1 MSDDVLAEASQEI
14 IKGWR
19 AGMQVAEF
27 MARRR
32 QRDLARAERQSV
44 EDERRLRQVM
54 EGERRLAAPVYR
66 SALDKGWWET
76 ATPSQAAHVYS
87 VAGRFSFLDPE
98 AARAVAECERQAQL
112 RWNIDLA
119 QPSQP
124 LTSQDVDPKV
134 LAAAAPAIAGE
145 EQEDWGRRLDE
156 STQEHDRQSRGRD
169 AASQKP
175 PARSASRVD
184 SMEAEQATAVAWVK
198 EHYSTHDAPWVAGLD
213 EDSSSRQWAHR
224 LYSSLAAEGYD
235 LDAPPALS
243 SLNGRVRPDIE
254 SQAAEGYQTALADAT
269 GADRSQVDI
278 GSVIGADSAAALK
291 RSWQVE
297 HDGAYPDP
305 QQWLAHFVYQGSRVA
320 QTVPGTVQLADSPAH
335 SGSYT
340 ELARRAAAGEAEQAG
355 LTPEAY
361 LDSLQLHQRRALV
374 TSFGV
379 DGGSPR
385 TASPTP
391 ARPLRRVDG
400 PQRLTHAPPWRQ
412 VRRARL
418 CTPPEG
424 HLPRRRARSRLMS
437 PGLVPVRRSGTRR
450 PLERSGH
457 SSSSRPAPHRRRY
470 ARPSRDSR
478 PCTSQPPGPRGRRP
492 AHVVAAGLVA
502 CARTGRG
509 DASST
514 SRRYTGSQRLV
525 PPQSSWR
532 DQPLLLG
539 RDREVRR
546 VRRTG
551 RRAPAHRAGRRPCGG
566 AGVCDR
572 GRTCSPG
579 RGRPQRP
586 GRPP

>member
-66 SALDKGWWET
+66 SALDEGWWET

-98 AARAVAECERQAQL
+98 AARAVVECERQAQL
-112 RWNIDLA
+112 RWSIDLT

-145 EQEDWGRRLDE
+145 EREDWGRRLDE
-156 STQEHDRQSRGRD
+156 SAQEHDRQDRGSD
-169 AASQKP
+169 AASQDP
-175 PARSASRVD
+175 PAHSASRVD
-184 SMEAEQATAVAWVK
+184 VMEAEQATAVAWVK

-213 EDSSSRQWAHR
+213 GDSSSRQWAHR

-243 SLNGRVRPDIE
+243 SLDGRVRPDIE

-278 GSVIGADSAAALK
+278 GSVIGTDSAAALK

-305 QQWLAHFVYQGSRVA
+305 QQWLAHFVYQGSQVA
-320 QTVPGTVQLADSPAH
+320 QTVPGSVQLADSPAR
-335 SGSYT
+335 SGTYT

-374 TSFGV
+374 TSYGV
-379 DGGSPR
+379 DGGENAASRGRVAAYRIAYAGAAAEARGRASVAHAR
-385 TASPTP
+385 TTLEAGEAREALYASGGAPTATTSREQADVSW
-391 ARPLRRVDG
+391 ARASETVWDSQAAREEWAQQQLEAG
-400 PQRLTHAPPWRQ
+400 APPEAVRAAVTGQQGLHEPASRATRAPSKPRQ
-412 VRRARL
+412 RGRSQGVRQSGA
-418 CTPPEG
+418 
-424 HLPRRRARSRLMS
+424 RRRQR
-437 PGLVPVRRSGTRR
+437 
-450 PLERSGH
+450 
-457 SSSSRPAPHRRRY
+457 HR
-470 ARPSRDSR
+470 
-478 PCTSQPPGPRGRRP
+478 
-492 AHVVAAGLVA
+492 
-502 CARTGRG
+502 
-509 DASST
+509 
-514 SRRYTGSQRLV
+514 
-525 PPQSSWR
+525 
-532 DQPLLLG
+532 
-539 RDREVRR
+539 
-546 VRRTG
+546 
-551 RRAPAHRAGRRPCGG
+551 
-566 AGVCDR
+566 
-572 GRTCSPG
+572 
-579 RGRPQRP
+579 
-586 GRPP
+586 

>member
-19 AGMQVAEF
+19 AGMQLAEF

-98 AARAVAECERQAQL
+98 AAQAVAECEHQAQL
-112 RWNIDLA
+112 RWSIDLA

-145 EQEDWGRRLDE
+145 EREDWGRRLDE
-156 STQEHDRQSRGRD
+156 SAQEHDRQSRGRD

-175 PARSASRVD
+175 PAHSDSRVD

-224 LYSSLAAEGYD
+224 LYSALAAEGYD

-243 SLNGRVRPDIE
+243 SLDGRVRPDIE

-320 QTVPGTVQLADSPAH
+320 QTVPGSVHLASSPAR
-335 SGSYT
+335 SGTYT

-379 DGGSPR
+379 DGGENAASRGRVAAYRIAYAGAAAEARGRASVAHAR
-385 TASPTP
+385 TTLEAGEAREALYASGGAPTATTSREQADVSW
-391 ARPLRRVDG
+391 ARASETVWDSQAAREEWAQQQLEAG
-400 PQRLTHAPPWRQ
+400 APPEA
-412 VRRARL
+412 VRAAVTGQQGLHEPASRATRA
-418 CTPPEG
+418 PSS
-424 HLPRRRARSRLMS
+424 PRRRGRAR
-437 PGLVPVRRSGTRR
+437 GVRQNG
-450 PLERSGH
+450 P
-457 SSSSRPAPHRRRY
+457 RRR
-470 ARPSRDSR
+470 
-478 PCTSQPPGPRGRRP
+478 QQ
-492 AHVVAAGLVA
+492 HL
-502 CARTGRG
+502 
-509 DASST
+509 
-514 SRRYTGSQRLV
+514 
-525 PPQSSWR
+525 
-532 DQPLLLG
+532 
-539 RDREVRR
+539 
-546 VRRTG
+546 
-551 RRAPAHRAGRRPCGG
+551 
-566 AGVCDR
+566 
-572 GRTCSPG
+572 
-579 RGRPQRP
+579 
-586 GRPP
+586 

>member
-27 MARRR
+27 LSRRR
-32 QRDLARAERQSV
+32 QQDLARAERRSV
-44 EDERRLRQVM
+44 EDERRVRQFM

-76 ATPSQAAHVYS
+76 ATAEQAAHVYS

-112 RWNIDLA
+112 RWSIDLA

-145 EQEDWGRRLDE
+145 EREDWGRRLDE
-156 STQEHDRQSRGRD
+156 SAQEHDRQSRGSD
-169 AASQKP
+169 AASQEP

-184 SMEAEQATAVAWVK
+184 VMEAEQATAVAWVK
-198 EHYSTHDAPWVAGLD
+198 EHYSPHDAPWLAGLD

-243 SLNGRVRPDIE
+243 SLDGRVRPDIE

-278 GSVIGADSAAALK
+278 GSMIGADSAAALK

-320 QTVPGTVQLADSPAH
+320 QTVPGAVHLASSPAR
-335 SGSYT
+335 SGTYT

-361 LDSLQLHQRRALV
+361 LDSLQLHQRRSLV
-374 TSFGV
+374 TSYGVV
-379 DGGSPR
+379 DGENAASRGRVAAYRIAYAGAAAEARGRASAAHAR
-385 TASPTP
+385 TTLEAGQAREALYASGGAPTATTSREQADVSW
-391 ARPLRRVDG
+391 ARASETVWDSQAAREEWAQQQLEAG
-400 PQRLTHAPPWRQ
+400 APPEAVRAAVTGQQALHEPASRATRAPSKPRQ
-412 VRRARL
+412 RGRSQGVRQSGA
-418 CTPPEG
+418 
-424 HLPRRRARSRLMS
+424 RRRQR
-437 PGLVPVRRSGTRR
+437 
-450 PLERSGH
+450 
-457 SSSSRPAPHRRRY
+457 HR
-470 ARPSRDSR
+470 
-478 PCTSQPPGPRGRRP
+478 
-492 AHVVAAGLVA
+492 
-502 CARTGRG
+502 
-509 DASST
+509 
-514 SRRYTGSQRLV
+514 
-525 PPQSSWR
+525 
-532 DQPLLLG
+532 
-539 RDREVRR
+539 
-546 VRRTG
+546 
-551 RRAPAHRAGRRPCGG
+551 
-566 AGVCDR
+566 
-572 GRTCSPG
+572 
-579 RGRPQRP
+579 
-586 GRPP
+586 

>member
-66 SALDKGWWET
+66 SALDEGWWET
-76 ATPSQAAHVYS
+76 ATAEQAAHVYS
-87 VAGRFSFLDPE
+87 VAGRFARLDSE

-112 RWNIDLA
+112 RWSIDLA

-145 EQEDWGRRLDE
+145 EREDWGRRLDE
-156 STQEHDRQSRGRD
+156 SAQE
-169 AASQKP
+169 P

-184 SMEAEQATAVAWVK
+184 AMEAEQATAVAWVK

-213 EDSSSRQWAHR
+213 GDSSSRQWAQR

-243 SLNGRVRPDIE
+243 SLDGQVGPDLE
-254 SQAAEGYQTALADAT
+254 SQAAEGYQNALADAT

-278 GSVIGADSAAALK
+278 GSLIGADSAAALK
-291 RSWQVE
+291 RSWQIE

-320 QTVPGTVQLADSPAH
+320 QTVPGAVHLASSPAR
-335 SGSYT
+335 GGTYT
-340 ELARRAAAGEAEQAG
+340 ELARRAATGEAEQAG
-355 LTPEAY
+355 LTPEVY

-379 DGGSPR
+379 DGGENAASRGRVAAYRIAYAGAAAEARGRASVAHAR
-385 TASPTP
+385 TTLEAGEAREALYASGGAPTATTSREQADVSW
-391 ARPLRRVDG
+391 ARASETVWDSQAAREEWAQQQLEAG
-400 PQRLTHAPPWRQ
+400 APPEA
-412 VRRARL
+412 VRAAVTGQQGLHEPASRATRA
-418 CTPPEG
+418 PSS
-424 HLPRRRARSRLMS
+424 PRRRGRAR
-437 PGLVPVRRSGTRR
+437 GVRQNG
-450 PLERSGH
+450 P
-457 SSSSRPAPHRRRY
+457 RRR
-470 ARPSRDSR
+470 
-478 PCTSQPPGPRGRRP
+478 Q
-492 AHVVAAGLVA
+492 
-502 CARTGRG
+502 
-509 DASST
+509 
-514 SRRYTGSQRLV
+514 QRL
-525 PPQSSWR
+525 
-532 DQPLLLG
+532 
-539 RDREVRR
+539 
-546 VRRTG
+546 
-551 RRAPAHRAGRRPCGG
+551 
-566 AGVCDR
+566 
-572 GRTCSPG
+572 
-579 RGRPQRP
+579 
-586 GRPP
+586 

>member
-32 QRDLARAERQSV
+32 QRDLARAERQSL

-66 SALDKGWWET
+66 SALDKGWWESAT
-76 ATPSQAAHVYS
+76 AEQAAHVYS
-87 VAGRFSFLDPE
+87 VAGRFAQLDPE
-98 AARAVAECERQAQL
+98 AARAVAECEQQAQL
-112 RWNIDLA
+112 RWSIDLA

-145 EQEDWGRRLDE
+145 EREDWGRRLDE
-156 STQEHDRQSRGRD
+156 SVQEHVSQDRGRD
-169 AASQKP
+169 AASQDP
-175 PARSASRVD
+175 PAHSASRVD
-184 SMEAEQATAVAWVK
+184 VMEAEQATAVAWVK

-243 SLNGRVRPDIE
+243 SLDGRVRPNIE
-254 SQAAEGYQTALADAT
+254 SQATEGYQNALADAT

-278 GSVIGADSAAALK
+278 GSVIGADSATALK

-320 QTVPGTVQLADSPAH
+320 QTVPGAVHLASSPAR
-335 SGSYT
+335 GGTYT
-340 ELARRAAAGEAEQAG
+340 ELARRAAAGEAAQAG
-355 LTPEAY
+355 LTPDAY

-379 DGGSPR
+379 DGGENA
-385 TASPTP
+385 AS
-391 ARPLRRVDG
+391 
-400 PQRLTHAPPWRQ
+400 
-412 VRRARL
+412 
-418 CTPPEG
+418 
-424 HLPRRRARSRLMS
+424 
-437 PGLVPVRRSGTRR
+437 
-450 PLERSGH
+450 
-457 SSSSRPAPHRRRY
+457 
-470 ARPSRDSR
+470 
-478 PCTSQPPGPRGRRP
+478 RGR
-492 AHVVAAGLVA
+492 VAAYRIA
-502 CARTGRG
+502 
-509 DASST
+509 
-514 SRRYTGSQRLV
+514 Y
-525 PPQSSWR
+525 
-532 DQPLLLG
+532 
-539 RDREVRR
+539 
-546 VRRTG
+546 
-551 RRAPAHRAGRRPCGG
+551 AG
-566 AGVCDR
+566 AAAEAR
-572 GRTCSPG
+572 GRTSVAHARTTLEAGQAREALYASGGAPTATTSREQADVSWARASETVWDSQAAREEWAQQQLEAG
-579 RGRPQRP
+579 APPEAVRAAVTGQQGLHEPASRATRAPSKPRQRGRSQGVRQSGARRRQRH
-586 GRPP
+586 R

>member
-27 MARRR
+27 LSRRR
-32 QRDLARAERQSV
+32 QQDLARAERRSV
-44 EDERRLRQVM
+44 EDERRVRQFM

-76 ATPSQAAHVYS
+76 ATAEQAAHVYS
-87 VAGRFSFLDPE
+87 VAGRFAQLDPD
-98 AARAVAECERQAQL
+98 AFRAVAECERQAQL
-112 RWNIDLA
+112 RWSIDLA

-145 EQEDWGRRLDE
+145 EREDWGRRLDE
-156 STQEHDRQSRGRD
+156 SAQEHDRQSRGSD
-169 AASQKP
+169 AASQEP

-184 SMEAEQATAVAWVK
+184 AMEAEQATAVAWVK

-243 SLNGRVRPDIE
+243 SLDGRVRPDIE

-320 QTVPGTVQLADSPAH
+320 QTVPGSVHLASSPAR
-335 SGSYT
+335 SGTYT

-379 DGGSPR
+379 DGGENAASRGRVAAYRIAYAGAAAEARGRASVAHAR
-385 TASPTP
+385 TTLEAGEAREALYASGGAPTATTSREQADVSW
-391 ARPLRRVDG
+391 ARASETVWDSQAAREEWAQQQLEAG
-400 PQRLTHAPPWRQ
+400 APPEA
-412 VRRARL
+412 VRAAVTGQQALHEPASRATRA
-418 CTPPEG
+418 PSS
-424 HLPRRRARSRLMS
+424 PRRRGRAR
-437 PGLVPVRRSGTRR
+437 GVRQNG
-450 PLERSGH
+450 P
-457 SSSSRPAPHRRRY
+457 RRR
-470 ARPSRDSR
+470 
-478 PCTSQPPGPRGRRP
+478 Q
-492 AHVVAAGLVA
+492 
-502 CARTGRG
+502 
-509 DASST
+509 
-514 SRRYTGSQRLV
+514 QRL
-525 PPQSSWR
+525 
-532 DQPLLLG
+532 
-539 RDREVRR
+539 
-546 VRRTG
+546 
-551 RRAPAHRAGRRPCGG
+551 
-566 AGVCDR
+566 
-572 GRTCSPG
+572 
-579 RGRPQRP
+579 
-586 GRPP
+586 